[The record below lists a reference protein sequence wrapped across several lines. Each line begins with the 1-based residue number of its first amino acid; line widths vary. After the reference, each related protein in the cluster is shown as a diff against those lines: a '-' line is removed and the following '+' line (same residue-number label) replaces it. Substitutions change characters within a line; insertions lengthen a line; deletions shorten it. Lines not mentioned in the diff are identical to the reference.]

1 MQLIETLF
9 LLCSHFV
16 VAASLFGGS
25 PFFGAPGCVPELALG
40 LGMGVNALRHC
51 RRRKARTVFSDP
63 QLSGLEKRF
72 EAQRYLSTP
81 ERVELAT
88 ALGLSE
94 TQVKTWF
101 QNRRMKHKKQLRRRD
116 TANGKWPRQEK
127 SRQVETRQDKFLCA
141 QRTFGQLGGSYL
153 AFSLRKFR
161 LKFAQIKLV
170 KFHKILLAKVLVLPF
185 FLSSAAEPVDFSR
198 SEAGGKQQLGSETSN
213 GGAAS
218 STDSAK
224 QSKQLAANIGQQSSS
239 TQQQQQLQMCFLQ
252 HGYSTDDYSDL
263 EADSEDEDNS
273 SDVDIVG
280 DSKLYQ
286 LT

>member
-1 MQLIETLF
+1 M
-9 LLCSHFV
+9 
-16 VAASLFGGS
+16 
-25 PFFGAPGCVPELALG
+25 
-40 LGMGVNALRHC
+40 
-51 RRRKARTVFSDP
+51 
-63 QLSGLEKRF
+63 
-72 EAQRYLSTP
+72 
-81 ERVELAT
+81 
-88 ALGLSE
+88 
-94 TQVKTWF
+94 
-101 QNRRMKHKKQLRRRD
+101 
-116 TANGKWPRQEK
+116 
-127 SRQVETRQDKFLCA
+127 
-141 QRTFGQLGGSYL
+141 
-153 AFSLRKFR
+153 
-161 LKFAQIKLV
+161 
-170 KFHKILLAKVLVLPF
+170 
-185 FLSSAAEPVDFSR
+185 LSSAAEPVDFSR

>member
-1 MQLIETLF
+1 
-9 LLCSHFV
+9 
-16 VAASLFGGS
+16 
-25 PFFGAPGCVPELALG
+25 
-40 LGMGVNALRHC
+40 MGVNALRHC

-116 TANGKWPRQEK
+116 NANGKW
-127 SRQVETRQDKFLCA
+127 TRQLSLLNFYAFWPISLKPFELLVAFLA
-141 QRTFGQLGGSYL
+141 TGESF
-153 AFSLRKFR
+153 
-161 LKFAQIKLV
+161 LKVFTNQISC
-170 KFHKILLAKVLVLPF
+170 KISQICVLFPPLPTYI
-185 FLSSAAEPVDFSR
+185 SAEPVDFSR
-198 SEAGGKQQLGSETSN
+198 TEQSGKQQSEASN
-213 GGAAS
+213 GSG
-218 STDSAK
+218 STDSK
-224 QSKQLAANIGQQSSS
+224 QSKLAVGGSQPS
-239 TQQQQQLQMCFLQ
+239 TAQQQQLQMCFLQ

-263 EADSEDEDNS
+263 EADSEDDDNS

-280 DSKLYQ
+280 DTKLYQ